1 MLLELLSEWIPS
13 IAKLAA
19 VPHFGWEEEELAS
32 RSVRLERFP
41 MLVVDMLPARAARA
55 LPRTVELTVNLFKDS
70 VTSDMI
76 GVFDIFDE

>member
-32 RSVRLERFP
+32 MSVRLERFP
-41 MLVVDMLPARAARA
+41 MLKSESGKLE
-55 LPRTVELTVNLFKDS
+55 TFSK
-70 VTSDMI
+70 
-76 GVFDIFDE
+76 